1 MSRPKKDPQAAARLA
16 EERARQGAEAF
27 KPEAKA
33 PAVDVSSDEILA
45 PIHRDNE
52 IGDARIVAKVLR
64 GVYAFDKQR
73 GMMFAF
79 NGAGFWQKDVLD
91 AAKAEA
97 NAILV
102 RLYLEESGRQNTRA
116 ADPSLSD
123 EDRKRA
129 SALRD
134 KLNKRVQ
141 AVNTHRRMDN
151 IMRLAAIGK
160 DSLAITGD
168 EWNSNPW
175 ELAAG
180 DRIVDLRTGLDRKG
194 RPQDYINKAAPTEW
208 KGLHAEAPT
217 WEAFL
222 ASTLESKELATYLQ
236 RVFGSAIVGVAQQQE
251 FYVLWGEGRNGKGT
265 LIETVKR
272 ILGDL
277 AGPIASELIMGYGAT
292 TSASG
297 ANPEILDLQGRRIV
311 WASETKEGQKLNLE
325 RVKRFTGAD
334 TLKARYNYSNDMI
347 EFVPSH
353 TLFLLTNHKP
363 RVGAG
368 EYALW
373 QRLRLIPF
381 RFSFVDEPKAPHERP
396 KDPELPARLLEEG
409 PGILAWLVR
418 GCLAWQKEGLTPPAE
433 VLDATREYEQAEDVI
448 QQFIDACCVIGKNR
462 RQRAGPFV
470 EAFAEWFKEENGAQA
485 KPFGARTFREHMEKK
500 GFKVDATGR
509 HNFYAGI
516 ALKTESASGI

>member
-33 PAVDVSSDEILA
+33 PAVAVSSDEILA

-102 RLYLEESGRQNTRA
+102 RLYLDESGRQNTRA
-116 ADPSLSD
+116 TDPSLSD

-347 EFVPSH
+347 EFIPSH